1 MDLRIFS
8 AAQPEVVAVANE
20 VGIDLP
26 TEIRPCLAG
35 RVARERLKR
44 LGQDLDTATMSAGLG
59 IKLTAAEDGTEIYQ
73 CWADR
78 VALAYAAWLDGKSVD
93 VTNVLIAEASAYAI

>member
-8 AAQPEVVAVANE
+8 AAQPEVVAVAKE

-26 TEIRPCLAG
+26 TEIRPCWAG

-44 LGQDLDTATMSAGLG
+44 LGQDVAPTTIVAGLG
-59 IKLTAAEDGTEIYQ
+59 IKPSSAKEGTEIYQ

-78 VALAYAAWLDGKSVD
+78 VVLAYAAWLDGKSAD
-93 VTNVLIAEASAYAI
+93 VINDLIAEANAYAI